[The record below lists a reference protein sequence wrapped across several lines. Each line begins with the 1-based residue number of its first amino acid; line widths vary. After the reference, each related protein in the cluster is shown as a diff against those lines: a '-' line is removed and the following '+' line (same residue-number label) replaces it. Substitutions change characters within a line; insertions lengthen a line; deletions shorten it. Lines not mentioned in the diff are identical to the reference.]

1 MALYLG
7 LLFSSAVFRS
17 LAYVLA
23 APVSVQDA
31 SQSKNDSAFQTIAT
45 GTQDLAALVGLFAT
59 DSVERYSVDYSRG
72 YLSVAVATCS
82 LLGIMGYV
90 RALVKLAMGAKS
102 CDQSAFPT
110 APVRSLLGV
119 SKLDRL
125 PKEELVTVS
134 YISRMTNNKNEMI
147 YYMVKEVDHT
157 RDSFP
162 ATMAEPKDL
171 THDLR
176 LLYIPKMKGGHP
188 TRIRGP
194 ATIPE
199 PGLRSNRLAL
209 MIIWGSLG
217 LAAAATSFPVVCVSS
232 AWTWSRVLAT
242 FGMFFGLAISSIMW
256 SYVYVVEQIPSPMP
270 GLTSSKSVNSDTHS
284 FKIAEFRNSSGSSES
299 SIPARTSPK
308 RAADYENFAVI
319 RPEKR
324 SKQLIFC
331 NLETYVE
338 IKYMSTVESAWWL
351 GVQTTLALVRIT
363 IWIWD
368 PAFDNYI
375 DRKCSHY
382 AEPIEND
389 HIDGWELAGL
399 HFTSGKAYEGPN
411 KYLRLPMSLLERLG
425 EISILDLLIQA
436 KDIVDGDRLSAKLDE
451 ALLMDGTVLWMLPPT
466 LFAKWLGYRNLN
478 RTSIEEPSKSY
489 NLAFIN
495 IKDPVS
501 PDSEPWEKGEIHVL
515 PMICSEGGS
524 SYIATHAK
532 SHNDDMDNRTVYIHN
547 PWEYR
552 YEGGSPF
559 KKSENCSVNI
569 PYHVLED
576 ITKKISKELDDAIS
590 WLNTQKYGVFLGKS
604 SVSGPIESAATSHH
618 PGRLV
623 DTGLTDEAL
632 MEQPKT
638 ENQRPSV
645 SSWQGRVIGPATI
658 DIFGS
663 PSTAT
668 RTNSTQLSRAGIQ
681 PSNTF

>member
-1 MALYLG
+1 
-7 LLFSSAVFRS
+7 
-17 LAYVLA
+17 
-23 APVSVQDA
+23 
-31 SQSKNDSAFQTIAT
+31 
-45 GTQDLAALVGLFAT
+45 
-59 DSVERYSVDYSRG
+59 
-72 YLSVAVATCS
+72 
-82 LLGIMGYV
+82 
-90 RALVKLAMGAKS
+90 
-102 CDQSAFPT
+102 
-110 APVRSLLGV
+110 
-119 SKLDRL
+119 
-125 PKEELVTVS
+125 
-134 YISRMTNNKNEMI
+134 
-147 YYMVKEVDHT
+147 
-157 RDSFP
+157 
-162 ATMAEPKDL
+162 
-171 THDLR
+171 
-176 LLYIPKMKGGHP
+176 
-188 TRIRGP
+188 
-194 ATIPE
+194 
-199 PGLRSNRLAL
+199 
-209 MIIWGSLG
+209 
-217 LAAAATSFPVVCVSS
+217 
-232 AWTWSRVLAT
+232 
-242 FGMFFGLAISSIMW
+242 
-256 SYVYVVEQIPSPMP
+256 
-270 GLTSSKSVNSDTHS
+270 
-284 FKIAEFRNSSGSSES
+284 
-299 SIPARTSPK
+299 
-308 RAADYENFAVI
+308 
-319 RPEKR
+319 
-324 SKQLIFC
+324 
-331 NLETYVE
+331 
-338 IKYMSTVESAWWL
+338 MSTVESAWWL

>member
-1 MALYLG
+1 MISQPFRLVSRPLRLQSCYQNRTTNE
-7 LLFSSAVFRS
+7 LLLI
-17 LAYVLA
+17 LA
-23 APVSVQDA
+23 SV
-31 SQSKNDSAFQTIAT
+31 
-45 GTQDLAALVGLFAT
+45 
-59 DSVERYSVDYSRG
+59 
-72 YLSVAVATCS
+72 
-82 LLGIMGYV
+82 
-90 RALVKLAMGAKS
+90 
-102 CDQSAFPT
+102 

-331 NLETYVE
+331 NLETV
-338 IKYMSTVESAWWL
+338 
-351 GVQTTLALVRIT
+351 
-363 IWIWD
+363 
-368 PAFDNYI
+368 
-375 DRKCSHY
+375 
-382 AEPIEND
+382 
-389 HIDGWELAGL
+389 
-399 HFTSGKAYEGPN
+399 SGK
-411 KYLRLPMSLLERLG
+411 KLQICRIVSLLSAVL
-425 EISILDLLIQA
+425 IS
-436 KDIVDGDRLSAKLDE
+436 VG
-451 ALLMDGTVLWMLPPT
+451 
-466 LFAKWLGYRNLN
+466 
-478 RTSIEEPSKSY
+478 
-489 NLAFIN
+489 
-495 IKDPVS
+495 
-501 PDSEPWEKGEIHVL
+501 
-515 PMICSEGGS
+515 
-524 SYIATHAK
+524 
-532 SHNDDMDNRTVYIHN
+532 
-547 PWEYR
+547 
-552 YEGGSPF
+552 
-559 KKSENCSVNI
+559 
-569 PYHVLED
+569 
-576 ITKKISKELDDAIS
+576 
-590 WLNTQKYGVFLGKS
+590 
-604 SVSGPIESAATSHH
+604 
-618 PGRLV
+618 
-623 DTGLTDEAL
+623 
-632 MEQPKT
+632 
-638 ENQRPSV
+638 
-645 SSWQGRVIGPATI
+645 
-658 DIFGS
+658 
-663 PSTAT
+663 
-668 RTNSTQLSRAGIQ
+668 
-681 PSNTF
+681 